1 MQGIRIQ
8 GRNGSIKDEKFSFA
22 RYKLSFLLP
31 FPLFGQTQKRMRQ
44 QEGLHMNITPLITDN
59 ITEILVK
66 IIEFT
71 HNRQKILTQNITNVN
86 NPGFVPKELAVN
98 EFSDLLNNALDEH
111 IRNQRLILC
120 DTENIK
126 FGVSGSFE
134 VKPIL
139 DEQSKELL
147 EENRDGYLELQINKL
162 LENSLNQRLAAE
174 FLRQKQKSSIN

>member
-1 MQGIRIQ
+1 MEVSRM
-8 GRNGSIKDEKFSFA
+8 RNSVSPVTN
-22 RYKLSFLLP
+22 YLSCFLSLSSAKP
-31 FPLFGQTQKRMRQ
+31 QKRMRQ

-71 HNRQKILTQNITNVN
+71 HNRQKILTQNITNLN

-162 LENSLNQRLAAE
+162 LDSQAKAK
-174 FLRQKQKSSIN
+174 KQYELIIVNWFF